1 LNEEQIAALYRQWG
15 PVVYRRCLRVLK
27 DRDEA
32 QDATQQVFV
41 KLLRHSDRFTA
52 DPSAAIAWMQSVAT
66 NVSLNR
72 MRDGRRQSS
81 KLEALHEDT
90 TPASS
95 SPDEVLGN
103 RELAQRVLARVD
115 TPSRDLA
122 LSVLVGEQSHE
133 EAAAGLGVSPK
144 TVQRRLRRFIDHA
157 RRFLKGGES

>member
-1 LNEEQIAALYRQWG
+1 MNEEQIAALYRQWG

-41 KLLRHSDRFTA
+41 QLLRHSERFTA

-72 MRDGRRQSS
+72 TRDGHRQSS

-90 TPASS
+90 TPVS

-115 TPSRDLA
+115 APSRDLA

-133 EAAAGLGVSPK
+133 DAAARLGVSPK

-157 RRFLKGGES
+157 RRFLKGGEP